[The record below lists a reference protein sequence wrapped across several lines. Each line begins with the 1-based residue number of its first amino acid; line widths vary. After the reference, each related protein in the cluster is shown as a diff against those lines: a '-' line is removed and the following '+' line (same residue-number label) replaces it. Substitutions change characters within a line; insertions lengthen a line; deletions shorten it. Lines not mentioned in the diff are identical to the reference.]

1 MFEKG
6 RCVREYEMFG
16 MKKFTGSIQS
26 TVIKVTFMLGRL
38 WEIGKARVSGTEELI
53 AEYSACHYFSTL
65 FELGSCV

>member
-16 MKKFTGSIQS
+16 MKKLTGSIQS
-26 TVIKVTFMLGRL
+26 TVIKVTFILGRL
-38 WEIGKARVSGTEELI
+38 WEIGKATVSTEEPI